1 MILAIFSCRL
11 KCPMN
16 GKTIF
21 GNRIW
26 SARKKPSFFVFLVS
40 MRTTHRR
47 RLWPTPVW
55 RGISRAPYMWVWP
68 DWHKY
73 ENYNFDATH
82 LKASWAMSTGSV
94 LMEFTVHPCIYPYY
108 APLAHYSSPAHQI
121 SVLRSVVSDVYTHNH
136 KPWTFELT
144 SLKSVR

>member
-1 MILAIFSCRL
+1 
-11 KCPMN
+11 
-16 GKTIF
+16 
-21 GNRIW
+21 
-26 SARKKPSFFVFLVS
+26 
-40 MRTTHRR
+40 
-47 RLWPTPVW
+47 
-55 RGISRAPYMWVWP
+55 MWVWP

-121 SVLRSVVSDVYTHNH
+121 SVLRSVVSDGGQM
-136 KPWTFELT
+136 PIF
-144 SLKSVR
+144 SLKMSLFLWNSVKKVKKMIQRQKK